1 MYGSNVESN
10 STGGLMPVVGIQVD
24 CELVNISLDMGSGGR
39 LDFEFKQSNGATVK
53 HAEFPANPD
62 FGDVAKQATDVSRRV
77 KHIATKCMKEEEFV
91 VDNVSSFEEYANK
104 VIALFGKKYENR
116 KFRMLFIYKGKYVS
130 LPKFPNFIESM
141 KVAEADSKIY
151 ISDWNQGKMVKPTPD
166 AAVAPANTAP
176 AVAPGTNDDMPF

>member
-10 STGGLMPVVGIQVD
+10 STGGVMPSVGIQEN
-24 CELVNISLDMGSGGR
+24 CELVSVSLNMDKGGR

-62 FGDVAKQATDVSRRV
+62 YGDVEKQATDVSRRV
-77 KHIATKCMKEEEFV
+77 KHIATKCMPEAEFV
-91 VDNVSSFEEYANK
+91 IDNVTTFAEYANK
-104 VIALFGKKYENR
+104 VINLFGQKYIGR

-141 KVAEADSKIY
+141 DVPADKTNIY
-151 ISDWNQGKMVKPTPD
+151 ISDWNKKKLVKPEPD
-166 AAVAPANTAP
+166 AA
-176 AVAPGTNDDMPF
+176 AVTPDTVMATGGAEMPF

>member
-10 STGGLMPVVGIQVD
+10 STGGLMPVVGIQEN

-77 KHIATKCMKEEEFV
+77 KHIATKCMSEADFV

-104 VIALFGKKYENR
+104 VISLFGKKYEGK

-130 LPKFPNFIESM
+130 VPKFPNFIESM
-141 KVAEADSKIY
+141 AVSEDKTTIY
-151 ISDWNQGKMVKPTPD
+151 ISDWNKAKLVRPTPD
-166 AAVAPANTAP
+166 GAASTTAP
-176 AVAPGTNDDMPF
+176 VAVTAGTNSDMPF